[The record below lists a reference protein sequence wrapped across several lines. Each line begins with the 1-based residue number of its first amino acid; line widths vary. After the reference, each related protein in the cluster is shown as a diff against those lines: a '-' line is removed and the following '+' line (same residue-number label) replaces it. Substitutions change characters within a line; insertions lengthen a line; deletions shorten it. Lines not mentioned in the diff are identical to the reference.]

1 MFKFLTK
8 QFIYGRIYLWVK
20 DKLGAI
26 LFLFISIFLI
36 IYFHNEYLNYIEY
49 KEKFAES
56 YVGLSFVIKNILI
69 LLVAGGYFY
78 FYFVLGRNKKS
89 IEEKSNQKQ
98 ASIKEESKTS
108 EMVSS
113 LDEFLDDDELI
124 DDWNNRH
131 YWSCSSINRLIY
143 YEPMTTPTIIAC
155 VIVVSLALL
164 SIPLIKSFLAKRDKE
179 K

>member
-8 QFIYGRIYLWVK
+8 QFIYGRIYLWIK

-36 IYFHNEYLNYIEY
+36 IYFHNEYLQYIEY

-98 ASIKEESKTS
+98 ASVKEESKSS
-108 EMVSS
+108 EMVDS
-113 LDEFLDDDELI
+113 LDEFLSDDELNK
-124 DDWNNRH
+124 WLKQ
-131 YWSCSSINRLIY
+131 Y
-143 YEPMTTPTIIAC
+143 
-155 VIVVSLALL
+155 LL
-164 SIPLIKSFLAKRDKE
+164 
-179 K
+179 

>member
-8 QFIYGRIYLWVK
+8 QFIYGRIYLWIK

-36 IYFHNEYLNYIEY
+36 IYFHDEYLKYIEY

-78 FYFVLGRNKKS
+78 FYFVLGKNKKS

-98 ASIKEESKTS
+98 ASVKEESKSS
-108 EMVSS
+108 EMVDS
-113 LDEFLDDDELI
+113 LDEFLSDDEL
-124 DDWNNRH
+124 N
-131 YWSCSSINRLIY
+131 
-143 YEPMTTPTIIAC
+143 
-155 VIVVSLALL
+155 
-164 SIPLIKSFLAKRDKE
+164 K
-179 K
+179 

>member
-8 QFIYGRIYLWVK
+8 QFIYGRIFLWIK

-36 IYFHNEYLNYIEY
+36 IYFHNEYLQYIEY

-89 IEEKSNQKQ
+89 IEEKFNQKQ
-98 ASIKEESKTS
+98 ADIKEESKAS
-108 EMVSS
+108 GMVSS
-113 LDEFLDDDELI
+113 LDEFLNDDEV
-124 DDWNNRH
+124 NR
-131 YWSCSSINRLIY
+131 
-143 YEPMTTPTIIAC
+143 
-155 VIVVSLALL
+155 
-164 SIPLIKSFLAKRDKE
+164 
-179 K
+179 

>member
-8 QFIYGRIYLWVK
+8 QFIYGRIYLWIK

-36 IYFHNEYLNYIEY
+36 IYFHNEYLQYIEY

-78 FYFVLGRNKKS
+78 FYFVLGKNKKS

-98 ASIKEESKTS
+98 ASVKEESKSS
-108 EMVSS
+108 EMVDS
-113 LDEFLDDDELI
+113 LDEFLSDDEL
-124 DDWNNRH
+124 N
-131 YWSCSSINRLIY
+131 
-143 YEPMTTPTIIAC
+143 
-155 VIVVSLALL
+155 
-164 SIPLIKSFLAKRDKE
+164 K
-179 K
+179 

>member
-8 QFIYGRIYLWVK
+8 QFIYGRIFLWIK

-36 IYFHNEYLNYIEY
+36 IYFHNEYLQYIEY

-98 ASIKEESKTS
+98 ATVKEESKSS
-108 EMVSS
+108 EMVDS
-113 LDEFLDDDELI
+113 LDEFLSDDELNK
-124 DDWNNRH
+124 WLKQ
-131 YWSCSSINRLIY
+131 Y
-143 YEPMTTPTIIAC
+143 
-155 VIVVSLALL
+155 LL
-164 SIPLIKSFLAKRDKE
+164 
-179 K
+179 

>member
-8 QFIYGRIYLWVK
+8 QFIYGRIYLWIK
-20 DKLGAI
+20 DRLGAI
-26 LFLFISIFLI
+26 LFLSISIFLI
-36 IYFHNEYLNYIEY
+36 IYFHNEYLKYIEY

-98 ASIKEESKTS
+98 ASVKEESKSS
-108 EMVSS
+108 EMVDS
-113 LDEFLDDDELI
+113 LDEFLSDDELNK
-124 DDWNNRH
+124 WLKQ
-131 YWSCSSINRLIY
+131 Y
-143 YEPMTTPTIIAC
+143 
-155 VIVVSLALL
+155 SL
-164 SIPLIKSFLAKRDKE
+164 
-179 K
+179 

>member
-78 FYFVLGRNKKS
+78 FYFVLRSSKKN
-89 IEEKSNQKQ
+89 IEEKSIQKQ
-98 ASIKEESKTS
+98 TDEKEEMKGSN
-108 EMVSS
+108 MVSS
-113 LDEFLDDDELI
+113 LDEFLDDDEL
-124 DDWNNRH
+124 NR
-131 YWSCSSINRLIY
+131 
-143 YEPMTTPTIIAC
+143 
-155 VIVVSLALL
+155 
-164 SIPLIKSFLAKRDKE
+164 
-179 K
+179 

>member
-1 MFKFLTK
+1 MFKYLTK
-8 QFIYGRIYLWVK
+8 QFIYGRIYLWIK

-36 IYFHNEYLNYIEY
+36 IYFHNEYLKYIEY

-98 ASIKEESKTS
+98 ASVKEESKSS

-113 LDEFLDDDELI
+113 LDEFLDDDEL
-124 DDWNNRH
+124 NR
-131 YWSCSSINRLIY
+131 
-143 YEPMTTPTIIAC
+143 
-155 VIVVSLALL
+155 
-164 SIPLIKSFLAKRDKE
+164 
-179 K
+179 

>member
-36 IYFHNEYLNYIEY
+36 IYFHNEYLKYIEY

-69 LLVAGGYFY
+69 LIVAGGYFY

-113 LDEFLDDDELI
+113 LDEFLDDDEL
-124 DDWNNRH
+124 N
-131 YWSCSSINRLIY
+131 
-143 YEPMTTPTIIAC
+143 
-155 VIVVSLALL
+155 
-164 SIPLIKSFLAKRDKE
+164 K
-179 K
+179 

>member
-8 QFIYGRIYLWVK
+8 QFIYGRIFLWIK

-36 IYFHNEYLNYIEY
+36 IYFHNEYLQYIEY

-78 FYFVLGRNKKS
+78 FYFVLGKNKKS

-98 ASIKEESKTS
+98 ASVKEESKSS
-108 EMVSS
+108 EMVDS
-113 LDEFLDDDELI
+113 LDEFLSDDELNK
-124 DDWNNRH
+124 WLKQ
-131 YWSCSSINRLIY
+131 Y
-143 YEPMTTPTIIAC
+143 
-155 VIVVSLALL
+155 LL
-164 SIPLIKSFLAKRDKE
+164 
-179 K
+179 

>member
-8 QFIYGRIYLWVK
+8 QLLYGRIYLWVK

-36 IYFHNEYLNYIEY
+36 IYFHNEYLKYIEY

-89 IEEKSNQKQ
+89 IEEKSIQKQ
-98 ASIKEESKTS
+98 TDEKEESKTS
-108 EMVSS
+108 DMVSS
-113 LDEFLDDDELI
+113 LDEFLDDDEL
-124 DDWNNRH
+124 NR
-131 YWSCSSINRLIY
+131 
-143 YEPMTTPTIIAC
+143 
-155 VIVVSLALL
+155 
-164 SIPLIKSFLAKRDKE
+164 
-179 K
+179 

>member
-1 MFKFLTK
+1 MIKFLTK
-8 QFIYGRIYLWVK
+8 QLLYGRIYLWIK

-36 IYFHNEYLNYIEY
+36 IYFHNEYLQYIEY

-78 FYFVLGRNKKS
+78 FYFVLGTNTKS

-108 EMVSS
+108 DMVSS
-113 LDEFLDDDELI
+113 LDEFLNDDEL
-124 DDWNNRH
+124 NR
-131 YWSCSSINRLIY
+131 
-143 YEPMTTPTIIAC
+143 
-155 VIVVSLALL
+155 
-164 SIPLIKSFLAKRDKE
+164 
-179 K
+179 

>member
-36 IYFHNEYLNYIEY
+36 FYFHNEYLKYIEY

-89 IEEKSNQKQ
+89 IEEKSIQKQ
-98 ASIKEESKTS
+98 TDEKEESKTS
-108 EMVSS
+108 DMVSS
-113 LDEFLDDDELI
+113 LDEFLDDDEL
-124 DDWNNRH
+124 NR
-131 YWSCSSINRLIY
+131 
-143 YEPMTTPTIIAC
+143 
-155 VIVVSLALL
+155 
-164 SIPLIKSFLAKRDKE
+164 
-179 K
+179 

>member
-8 QFIYGRIYLWVK
+8 QLLYGRIYLWAK

-36 IYFHNEYLNYIEY
+36 IYFHNEYLKYIEY

-78 FYFVLGRNKKS
+78 FYFVLGKNKKS

-98 ASIKEESKTS
+98 ASVKEESKSS
-108 EMVSS
+108 EMVDS
-113 LDEFLDDDELI
+113 LDEFLSDDEL
-124 DDWNNRH
+124 N
-131 YWSCSSINRLIY
+131 
-143 YEPMTTPTIIAC
+143 
-155 VIVVSLALL
+155 
-164 SIPLIKSFLAKRDKE
+164 K
-179 K
+179 

>member
-8 QFIYGRIYLWVK
+8 QLIYGRIYLWVK

-26 LFLFISIFLI
+26 LFLSISIFLI
-36 IYFHNEYLNYIEY
+36 IYFHKEYLNYIEY

-78 FYFVLGRNKKS
+78 FYFVLGKNKKS

-98 ASIKEESKTS
+98 ASVKEESKSS
-108 EMVSS
+108 EMVDS
-113 LDEFLDDDELI
+113 LDEFLSDDEL
-124 DDWNNRH
+124 N
-131 YWSCSSINRLIY
+131 
-143 YEPMTTPTIIAC
+143 
-155 VIVVSLALL
+155 
-164 SIPLIKSFLAKRDKE
+164 K
-179 K
+179 

>member
-8 QFIYGRIYLWVK
+8 QLLYGRIYLWVK

-26 LFLFISIFLI
+26 LFLSISIFLI
-36 IYFHNEYLNYIEY
+36 IYFHNEYLQYIEY

-56 YVGLSFVIKNILI
+56 YVGLSFIIKNILI

-98 ASIKEESKTS
+98 ASVKEESKSS
-108 EMVSS
+108 EMVDS
-113 LDEFLDDDELI
+113 LDEFLSDDEL
-124 DDWNNRH
+124 N
-131 YWSCSSINRLIY
+131 
-143 YEPMTTPTIIAC
+143 
-155 VIVVSLALL
+155 
-164 SIPLIKSFLAKRDKE
+164 K
-179 K
+179 

>member
-8 QFIYGRIYLWVK
+8 QFIYGRIYLWIK

-26 LFLFISIFLI
+26 LFLSISIFLI
-36 IYFHNEYLNYIEY
+36 IYFHNEYLQYIEY

-108 EMVSS
+108 DMVSS
-113 LDEFLDDDELI
+113 LDEFLSDDEL
-124 DDWNNRH
+124 N
-131 YWSCSSINRLIY
+131 
-143 YEPMTTPTIIAC
+143 
-155 VIVVSLALL
+155 
-164 SIPLIKSFLAKRDKE
+164 K
-179 K
+179 

>member
-8 QFIYGRIYLWVK
+8 QLIYGRIYLWVK

-36 IYFHNEYLNYIEY
+36 IYFHNEYLKYIEY
-49 KEKFAES
+49 NEKFAES

-78 FYFVLGRNKKS
+78 FYFILRNNKKN

-98 ASIKEESKTS
+98 ASINEESKTS
-108 EMVSS
+108 DMVSS
-113 LDEFLDDDELI
+113 LDEFLDDDEL
-124 DDWNNRH
+124 NR
-131 YWSCSSINRLIY
+131 
-143 YEPMTTPTIIAC
+143 
-155 VIVVSLALL
+155 
-164 SIPLIKSFLAKRDKE
+164 
-179 K
+179 

>member
-36 IYFHNEYLNYIEY
+36 IYFHKEYLNYIEY

-69 LLVAGGYFY
+69 LLIAGGYFY

-98 ASIKEESKTS
+98 ASVKEESKSS

-113 LDEFLDDDELI
+113 LDEFLDDDEL
-124 DDWNNRH
+124 NR
-131 YWSCSSINRLIY
+131 
-143 YEPMTTPTIIAC
+143 
-155 VIVVSLALL
+155 
-164 SIPLIKSFLAKRDKE
+164 
-179 K
+179 

>member
-8 QFIYGRIYLWVK
+8 QFIYGRIYLWIK
-20 DKLGAI
+20 DRLGAI
-26 LFLFISIFLI
+26 LFQSISIFLI
-36 IYFHNEYLNYIEY
+36 IYFHNEYLKYIEY

-98 ASIKEESKTS
+98 ASVKEESKSS
-108 EMVSS
+108 EMVDS
-113 LDEFLDDDELI
+113 LDEFLSDDEL
-124 DDWNNRH
+124 N
-131 YWSCSSINRLIY
+131 
-143 YEPMTTPTIIAC
+143 
-155 VIVVSLALL
+155 
-164 SIPLIKSFLAKRDKE
+164 K
-179 K
+179 

>member
-8 QFIYGRIYLWVK
+8 QFIYGRIFLWIK

-78 FYFVLGRNKKS
+78 FYFVLGKNKKS

-98 ASIKEESKTS
+98 ASVKEESKSS
-108 EMVSS
+108 EMVDS
-113 LDEFLDDDELI
+113 LDEFLNDDEL
-124 DDWNNRH
+124 N
-131 YWSCSSINRLIY
+131 
-143 YEPMTTPTIIAC
+143 
-155 VIVVSLALL
+155 
-164 SIPLIKSFLAKRDKE
+164 K
-179 K
+179 

>member
-36 IYFHNEYLNYIEY
+36 IYFHKEYLNYIEY

-78 FYFVLGRNKKS
+78 FYFVLRSSKKN
-89 IEEKSNQKQ
+89 IEEKSIQKQ
-98 ASIKEESKTS
+98 TDEKEEMKGSN
-108 EMVSS
+108 MVSS
-113 LDEFLDDDELI
+113 LDEFLDDDEL
-124 DDWNNRH
+124 NR
-131 YWSCSSINRLIY
+131 
-143 YEPMTTPTIIAC
+143 
-155 VIVVSLALL
+155 
-164 SIPLIKSFLAKRDKE
+164 
-179 K
+179 

>member
-8 QFIYGRIYLWVK
+8 QLLYGRIYLWAK

-78 FYFVLGRNKKS
+78 FYFVLRSSKKN
-89 IEEKSNQKQ
+89 IEEKSIQKQ
-98 ASIKEESKTS
+98 TDEKEEMKGSN
-108 EMVSS
+108 MVSS
-113 LDEFLDDDELI
+113 LDEFLDDDEL
-124 DDWNNRH
+124 NR
-131 YWSCSSINRLIY
+131 
-143 YEPMTTPTIIAC
+143 
-155 VIVVSLALL
+155 
-164 SIPLIKSFLAKRDKE
+164 
-179 K
+179 

>member
-8 QFIYGRIYLWVK
+8 QFIYGRIFLWIK

-36 IYFHNEYLNYIEY
+36 IYFHNEYLQYIEY

-98 ASIKEESKTS
+98 ASVKEESKSS
-108 EMVSS
+108 EMVDS
-113 LDEFLDDDELI
+113 LDEFLSDDEL
-124 DDWNNRH
+124 N
-131 YWSCSSINRLIY
+131 
-143 YEPMTTPTIIAC
+143 
-155 VIVVSLALL
+155 
-164 SIPLIKSFLAKRDKE
+164 K
-179 K
+179 

>member
-36 IYFHNEYLNYIEY
+36 IYFHKEYLNYIEY

-78 FYFVLGRNKKS
+78 FYFVLRKNKKKYRRK
-89 IEEKSNQKQ
+89 I
-98 ASIKEESKTS
+98 
-108 EMVSS
+108 
-113 LDEFLDDDELI
+113 
-124 DDWNNRH
+124 
-131 YWSCSSINRLIY
+131 
-143 YEPMTTPTIIAC
+143 
-155 VIVVSLALL
+155 
-164 SIPLIKSFLAKRDKE
+164 
-179 K
+179 

>member
-8 QFIYGRIYLWVK
+8 QFIYGRIYLWIK
-20 DKLGAI
+20 DRLGAI
-26 LFLFISIFLI
+26 LFLSISIFLI
-36 IYFHNEYLNYIEY
+36 IYFHNEYLKYIEY

-69 LLVAGGYFY
+69 LLIAGGYFY

-98 ASIKEESKTS
+98 ASVKEESKTS

-113 LDEFLDDDELI
+113 LDEFLSDDEL
-124 DDWNNRH
+124 N
-131 YWSCSSINRLIY
+131 
-143 YEPMTTPTIIAC
+143 
-155 VIVVSLALL
+155 
-164 SIPLIKSFLAKRDKE
+164 K
-179 K
+179 